1 MPMKYIPRLTAF
13 AALLA
18 ATVTLAGCA
27 SASPTATPSTAAAD
41 ACPPPAS
48 TPSATA
54 ASPTVTPAELCAL
67 DGSTWAPSVF
77 VTVLNTPSWGETTP
91 ACDDARKTAYY
102 DAWQAVQSQ
111 MTTLE
116 LRADSSENARPLGA
130 VGIAVLPASDA
141 TAPVALIDA
150 EVAACIDAS
159 AQTRTE
165 RGPWH
170 GVRGPLS
177 GDDGEQLTWWAAGDG
192 RWSLV
197 QAYISDTRTAAD
209 AATFESALE
218 TLLDAQAAH
227 L

>member
-1 MPMKYIPRLTAF
+1 MKHIPRLKALT
-13 AALLA
+13 ALLA

-27 SASPTATPSTAAAD
+27 SASPPSTSTTAAAE
-41 ACPPPAS
+41 ACPPP
-48 TPSATA
+48 PSAPSTEA
-54 ASPTVTPAELCAL
+54 DSPTVTPAELCAL

-91 ACDDARKTAYY
+91 ACDDARKAAYY

-116 LRADSSENARPLGA
+116 LRADSAEDARPLGA
-130 VGIAVLPASDA
+130 VGIAVLPAPDA
-141 TAPVALIDA
+141 TAPIALIDA

-170 GVRGPLS
+170 GVRGPLA
-177 GDDGEQLTWWAAGDG
+177 GDDGEQLAWWAAGDG

-209 AATFESALE
+209 AAAFESALE
-218 TLLDAQAAH
+218 TVLDAQAAH